1 VRLWLL
7 RHAKSSWDDVGLAD
21 IDRPLAPRGERA
33 ARSMAVYLRTEAI
46 HPELVLCSPA
56 ARARGTLDLVLPSLG
71 APEVLVGPELYTFEP
86 EPVVERL
93 RAIPG
98 GVGSAMLVGHNPA
111 MQALAVWLARSGE
124 RLDELR
130 AKVPTGALAELE
142 LDGPAWADVAAGSA
156 VLTRF
161 VPPRELP

>member
-7 RHAKSSWDDVGLAD
+7 RHAKSSWDDAALAD

-33 ARSMAVYLRTEAI
+33 ARSMAAYLDAESIR
-46 HPELVLCSPA
+46 PELVLCSPA
-56 ARARGTLDLVLPSLG
+56 ARARATLELVLPSLG
-71 APEVLVGPELYTFEP
+71 APEVLVEPELYTFDP
-86 EPVVERL
+86 EPLVDRL
-93 RAIPG
+93 RAVPRT
-98 GVGSAMLVGHNPA
+98 VGSAMLVGHNPA
-111 MQALAVWLARSGE
+111 MQALAVWLARSGQ
-124 RLDELR
+124 RLEELR

-161 VPPRELP
+161 VPPRELR